1 MKNQKSTFIL
11 LCCQILLC
19 LFCINMVAAQTV
31 NFTPKKLNRSSLFR
45 TIENARGYIVKHQNK
60 DGGWPLIPGGE
71 SDVEITALAIWALT
85 DAEWGTGSRVIRS
98 GVRYLRNKQRED
110 GSWNNNTA
118 HTTFALL
125 ALTNAKTD
133 EDARYNGLQ
142 WLSNAQNPSGSWG
155 QKSRNTGHILYTS
168 ATLVGLKKLG
178 FAQSSFKPILIGNKW
193 LEDLNQRNHEGFWS
207 LPGGTQSDI
216 FATSWALHGL
226 SPDYD
231 LDEMIAWLKQFQN
244 KDGGFPRF
252 KDEKSDPEVTSS
264 DPEVTASV
272 IMALTAYND
281 PVNTR
286 RIAISY
292 LTKVQE
298 EDGSF
303 VSDTPIEIKKP
314 TANLQSTCF
323 VLIAIYAKPDIE
335 N

>member
-1 MKNQKSTFIL
+1 MKNQKSMFIL

-31 NFTPKKLNRSSLFR
+31 NFTPIKKLNRSSIFI
-45 TIENARGYIVKHQNK
+45 TIENARDYIVKHQNK

-85 DAEWGTGSRVIRS
+85 DAKWGTGSRVIRS

-110 GSWNNNTA
+110 GGWNNNTA

-142 WLSNAQNPSGSWG
+142 WLSNAQNLSGSWG
-155 QKSRNTGHILYTS
+155 QKSRNTGHSTGHILYTS

-178 FAQSSFKPILIGNKW
+178 FTQSNSKLILIGNKW

-252 KDEKSDPEVTSS
+252 KGRKS

-272 IMALTAYND
+272 IMTLTAYND

-298 EDGSF
+298 ENGSF
-303 VSDTPIEIKKP
+303 ISDTPIEIEKP

>member
-19 LFCINMVAAQTV
+19 LFCINIVAAQTV
-31 NFTPKKLNRSSLFR
+31 NFTLKKLNRSSLFR

-60 DGGWPLIPGGE
+60 DGGWPLLPGGE
-71 SDVEITALAIWALT
+71 SDVETTALAIWALT

-98 GVRYLRNKQRED
+98 GVRYLRNKQSED

-118 HTTFALL
+118 HTTFAIM

-133 EDARYNGLQ
+133 GEARYNGLQ
-142 WLSNAQNPSGSWG
+142 WLRNAQNPSGSWG
-155 QKSRNTGHILYTS
+155 QKSKSTGHILYTS

-178 FAQSSFKPILIGNKW
+178 LAQSSFKPILIGNKW

-252 KDEKSDPEVTSS
+252 KGRKS

-272 IMALTAYND
+272 IMTLTAYND

-286 RIAISY
+286 RIAISH

-303 VSDTPIEIKKP
+303 ISDTPIEIKKP

-323 VLIAIYAKPDIE
+323 VLIAIYAKPYIE

>member
-1 MKNQKSTFIL
+1 MKNQKSMFIL

-31 NFTPKKLNRSSLFR
+31 NFTPIKKLNRSSIFI
-45 TIENARGYIVKHQNK
+45 TIENAKDYIVKHQNK

-85 DAEWGTGSRVIRS
+85 DAKWGTGSRVIRS

-155 QKSRNTGHILYTS
+155 QKSRNTGHSTGHILYTS

-178 FAQSSFKPILIGNKW
+178 FTQSNSKLILIGNKW

-252 KDEKSDPEVTSS
+252 KGRKS

-272 IMALTAYND
+272 IMTLTAYND

-298 EDGSF
+298 ENGSF
-303 VSDTPIEIKKP
+303 ISDTPIEIEKP